1 MVRRLIH
8 TKDIDHLALGA
19 TVLGTGGGGDPY
31 IGALMA
37 KQAIEKYGPVE
48 MVSIDELHDDDLVI
62 PSAMMGA
69 PTVMVEKMPSGDE
82 PVKAFTQLE
91 KFLGR
96 KAAATV
102 SIEAGG
108 LNSTIPFVVAAEL
121 GIPIVD
127 ADGMGRAFPEIPM
140 TALHFGGISAT
151 PMMVADEKGN
161 TVLLSTVN
169 GAWTEALSRNAT
181 IVMGGSSMLALYGAN
196 ADKMASNLVHGTLST
211 AMKIGE
217 LLEAKEDAAVRLAN
231 LLKFTDG
238 VEVFRGKLTDVMR
251 RTVDGF
257 ARGTVTIEGMG
268 VDSGSVCRLE
278 FQNENLIAMRD
289 GEPVATV
296 PDLITV
302 LDQETIHPITTE
314 ELRYG
319 QRVIVITMPCAPVW
333 HRPECLEL
341 VGPRYFGYDFDFKP
355 LRPLTTQNA

>member
-1 MVRRLIH
+1 MRRLIH
-8 TKDIDHLALGA
+8 ARDIDYLALGA

-37 KQAIEKYGPVE
+37 KQAIEQYGPVE
-48 MVSIDELHDDDLVI
+48 LISIDELADDDLVI

-121 GIPIVD
+121 GIPLVD

-140 TALHFGGISAT
+140 TALHFGGIPAT

-161 TVLLSTVN
+161 TVLLSTVD

-196 ADKMASNLVHGTLST
+196 ARDMRPNLIHGTLST
-211 AMKIGE
+211 AIKIGE
-217 LLEAKEDAAVRLAN
+217 LLAAKEDAAIRLDK

-238 VEVFRGKLTDVMR
+238 VELFRGKLTDVMR
-251 RTVDGF
+251 RTVGGF
-257 ARGTVTIEGMG
+257 ARGTVTLEGTAG
-268 VDSGSVCRLE
+268 DAGSICRIE

-289 GEPVATV
+289 GEPMATV

-302 LDQETIHPITTE
+302 LDQETVHPITTE

-319 QRVIVITMPCAPVW
+319 QRVIVIAMPCAPVW

-355 LRPLTTQNA
+355 LRQVAEHAD